1 MDCIKNRTKW
11 VDIAKGFVI
20 LSVVAGHT
28 IKYGNTGLV
37 IRNIFYSFH
46 MPFFFIMS
54 GYTAKLSDSMEE
66 LKIKTKKLFYSLIIP
81 MLTAFIFRTIWYTIV
96 ERPEINMDF
105 FFNKLYTL
113 LFLFSDNAKYQTYTI
128 SEIGYIW
135 FLPTLFLCRTLFNYL
150 NLVLDKI
157 LIPFVICLLSIL
169 GYVLSIQ
176 QHLFLFSFDIV
187 LTILPF
193 LFCGNCLKT
202 LNFFKTPLHHTIY
215 TLLFWSICFF
225 IQNSLTSEAL
235 YLDII
240 RRVYPMYPFC
250 FITAIMGTLFVCYI
264 SVLFSHIYISNFIAF
279 IGKHSIVFLI
289 VHYFDYIWQPLWK
302 APHDQYIRFF
312 SRALLDLVVFLA
324 VLAIISII
332 KKAKRSS

>member
-1 MDCIKNRTKW
+1 MNGIKNRIKW

-20 LSVVAGHT
+20 FSVVAGHT
-28 IKYGNTGLV
+28 ISYGNTGPV
-37 IRNIFYSFH
+37 IQNIIHSFH

-54 GYTAKLSDSMEE
+54 GYTAKLPDSIEE
-66 LKIKTKKLFYSLIIP
+66 FKIKTKKLFYSLIIP
-81 MLTAFIFRTIWYTIV
+81 MLAAFIFRAIWYTIV
-96 ERPEINMDF
+96 ECPEINMDF

-113 LFLFSDNAKYQTYTI
+113 LFLFSDNAKYQTYSI
-128 SEIGYIW
+128 SAIGFTW
-135 FLPTLFLCRTLFNYL
+135 FFPVLFLCRTLFNYL
-150 NLVLDKI
+150 HLILDKKI
-157 LIPFVICLLSIL
+157 FPFVICILSVL
-169 GYVLSIQ
+169 GYALSIQ
-176 QHLFLFSFDIV
+176 QHLFLFAFDIV
-187 LTILPF
+187 LAVLPF
-193 LFCGNCLKT
+193 LLCGYYLKT
-202 LNFFKTPLHHTIY
+202 YNFSKKPCLYTLY
-215 TLLFWSICFF
+215 TLLLWSACFF
-225 IQNSLTSEAL
+225 IQNSPSPEAAKL
-235 YLDII
+235 NII
-240 RRVYPMYPFC
+240 YRSYPMYPFC